1 MTLPPGLRLGAV
13 VGGDLG
19 PLVVS
24 IAVFFAIALLLLPLS
39 AIFLDICFSI
49 SIAASVVLLVM
60 TLFINRSVEL
70 SVFPTILL
78 IITIFRLALNVA
90 STRLILSEG
99 HKGGAAAGHVIEAFG
114 QFVMRGNV
122 VIGIIIFAVL
132 MIINFI
138 VITKGAGRIAEVAAR
153 FTLDSLPGKQMAID
167 ADLAAGL
174 LDEGGAKQRRRM
186 LEEESSFFAAM
197 DGASKFVKGDAIA
210 GFIIIGIN
218 IVGGLLI
225 GMMQRGLGFSLAFET
240 YTLLSVGDGLV
251 AQIPALIVSTA
262 AGLLITKSGS
272 AEATDKQMMR
282 QFGAQPGVFLVAAS
296 ILGVV
301 ALLPGIPFL
310 PFAVLAGASA
320 GLFLLMRRETGP
332 TGLAPLQ
339 PAGSAP
345 EPPLLG
351 GPPASGSTM
360 ERDVKDELIVD
371 AIRIEL
377 GYGLLPM
384 LQAAGPGSFVDNIRK
399 LRRAIA
405 REYGVLVPHV
415 RVQDNLDLEDNSY
428 AVLINEGRVG
438 LGQVHPGELMVMG
451 SGGGRPEVAG
461 RDCTD
466 PAFGLPARWISPI
479 DQASA
484 EVKGYTVVDAETV
497 VTTHVGELMRLHLP
511 SLLSFVS
518 LQETLE
524 GLPEE
529 FQRLFQAVIPSTFS
543 HTTLLAVLRALLK
556 DRVPIR
562 SLAEIV
568 EAVSEWAPRSKDT
581 AELVENVRFSIR
593 RLITYQHVD
602 PKTRVLQAVV
612 FAPAGKRADGQPDP
626 AARALDVK
634 ELSKLMADLTE
645 AERRTVLNGIGY
657 ALIVPDRLRPAIAEV
672 LRRRGKFVPVLGQR
686 EVDDTAKINVVARI

>member
-1 MTLPPGLRLGAV
+1 MTLPPGLRLGAI
-13 VGGDLG
+13 VGSDLG
-19 PLVVS
+19 ALVVS

-60 TLFINRSVEL
+60 TLFISRSVEL
-70 SVFPTILL
+70 SVFPTVLL

-225 GMMQRGLGFSLAFET
+225 GMMQRGLGFSLALET

-282 QFGAQPGVFLVAAS
+282 QF
-296 ILGVV
+296 
-301 ALLPGIPFL
+301 
-310 PFAVLAGASA
+310 
-320 GLFLLMRRETGP
+320 
-332 TGLAPLQ
+332 
-339 PAGSAP
+339 
-345 EPPLLG
+345 
-351 GPPASGSTM
+351 
-360 ERDVKDELIVD
+360 
-371 AIRIEL
+371 
-377 GYGLLPM
+377 
-384 LQAAGPGSFVDNIRK
+384 
-399 LRRAIA
+399 
-405 REYGVLVPHV
+405 
-415 RVQDNLDLEDNSY
+415 
-428 AVLINEGRVG
+428 
-438 LGQVHPGELMVMG
+438 
-451 SGGGRPEVAG
+451 
-461 RDCTD
+461 
-466 PAFGLPARWISPI
+466 
-479 DQASA
+479 
-484 EVKGYTVVDAETV
+484 
-497 VTTHVGELMRLHLP
+497 
-511 SLLSFVS
+511 
-518 LQETLE
+518 
-524 GLPEE
+524 
-529 FQRLFQAVIPSTFS
+529 
-543 HTTLLAVLRALLK
+543 LLALK
-556 DRVPIR
+556 
-562 SLAEIV
+562 
-568 EAVSEWAPRSKDT
+568 
-581 AELVENVRFSIR
+581 N
-593 RLITYQHVD
+593 
-602 PKTRVLQAVV
+602 
-612 FAPAGKRADGQPDP
+612 
-626 AARALDVK
+626 
-634 ELSKLMADLTE
+634 
-645 AERRTVLNGIGY
+645 
-657 ALIVPDRLRPAIAEV
+657 
-672 LRRRGKFVPVLGQR
+672 
-686 EVDDTAKINVVARI
+686 